1 MILTFSHLITCDE
14 PKDQFRGFEVWEP
27 HLMIE
32 LSLNPALYLM
42 RKSLMAGGK
51 TLWPSKGID
60 LVSGEVRGAS
70 GVKTIYQRKRVNLHP
85 TRYRRP
91 FSQEKG
97 QFVSKT
103 RIRGPLVSSAGTIG
117 TTISTSRAFKSVHE
131 CASGCLRV
139 CKCLRVTLR
148 VHLECGQCAYYA
160 KVRDLESGKEN
171 LRQFLSHL
179 TTVSDISCSFWL
191 CKLLS

>member
-1 MILTFSHLITCDE
+1 
-14 PKDQFRGFEVWEP
+14 
-27 HLMIE
+27 MIE

-60 LVSGEVRGAS
+60 PVSGGVVGAS

-103 RIRGPLVSSAGTIG
+103 RIGGPLVSSVGTIG
-117 TTISTSRAFKSVHE
+117 KALPQGVPPKVAYLAVHFQIAHFK
-131 CASGCLRV
+131 
-139 CKCLRVTLR
+139 
-148 VHLECGQCAYYA
+148 
-160 KVRDLESGKEN
+160 
-171 LRQFLSHL
+171 
-179 TTVSDISCSFWL
+179 
-191 CKLLS
+191 CKLLTSI